1 MSWRIFNT
9 RSFGGSKIMISSEE
23 VEQHVIEYP
32 VFKDDDIVDVLRGRV
47 NYAVWDQIHCM
58 INNAG
63 FTNPKEVEK
72 MILSDIKMYIDS
84 FAEKQVSV
92 EDLK

>member
-1 MSWRIFNT
+1 
-9 RSFGGSKIMISSEE
+9 MISPEE
-23 VEQHVIEYP
+23 VKQHVDE
-32 VFKDDDIVDVLRGRV
+32 LRDRV
-47 NYAVWDQIHCM
+47 NYAIWKQIHCM

-72 MILSDIKMYIDS
+72 MILSDVKMYIDS
-84 FAEKQVSV
+84 YAEKQVSA

>member
-1 MSWRIFNT
+1 
-9 RSFGGSKIMISSEE
+9 MISSKE
-23 VEQHVIEYP
+23 VKQHVVDYP

-47 NYAVWDQIHCM
+47 NYAIWDQIHCM

-72 MILSDIKMYIDS
+72 VILSEVKMYIES
-84 FAEKQVSV
+84 FNPEQVSV

>member
-1 MSWRIFNT
+1 
-9 RSFGGSKIMISSEE
+9 MISSEE
-23 VEQHVIEYP
+23 IKQHVVEYP
-32 VFKDDDIVDVLRGRV
+32 VFSDDDIVDVLRGRV
-47 NYAVWDQIHCM
+47 NYAIWDQIHCM

-72 MILSDIKMYIDS
+72 MILSDVKMYIDS
-84 FAEKQVSV
+84 FTEKQVSV

>member
-1 MSWRIFNT
+1 
-9 RSFGGSKIMISSEE
+9 MISSKE
-23 VEQHVIEYP
+23 VKQHVVDYP

-47 NYAVWDQIHCM
+47 NYAIWDQIHCM
-58 INNAG
+58 INSAG

-72 MILSDIKMYIDS
+72 VILSEVKMYIES
-84 FAEKQVSV
+84 FNPEQVSV

>member
-1 MSWRIFNT
+1 
-9 RSFGGSKIMISSEE
+9 MISPEE
-23 VEQHVIEYP
+23 VEQHVVDYL
-32 VFKDDDIVDVLRGRV
+32 VSKDDNIVDVLRGRV
-47 NYAVWDQIHCM
+47 NYAIWDQIHCM

-72 MILSDIKMYIDS
+72 MILDDVKMYINS

>member
-1 MSWRIFNT
+1 
-9 RSFGGSKIMISSEE
+9 MISPEE
-23 VEQHVIEYP
+23 VEQHVVDYL
-32 VFKDDDIVDVLRGRV
+32 VSKDDNIVDVLRGRV
-47 NYAVWDQIHCM
+47 NYAIWDQIHCM

-72 MILSDIKMYIDS
+72 MILDDVKTYIES
-84 FAEKQVSV
+84 YAEKQVSV

>member
-1 MSWRIFNT
+1 
-9 RSFGGSKIMISSEE
+9 MISSEE
-23 VEQHVIEYP
+23 VKQHVVEYH
-32 VFKDDDIVDVLRGRV
+32 VFKDDNIVDVLRGRV
-47 NYAVWDQIHCM
+47 NYAIWDQIHCM

-72 MILSDIKMYIDS
+72 MILDDVKTYIES
-84 FAEKQVSV
+84 YAKKQVSV

>member
-1 MSWRIFNT
+1 
-9 RSFGGSKIMISSEE
+9 MISPEE
-23 VEQHVIEYP
+23 VEQHVVDYL
-32 VFKDDDIVDVLRGRV
+32 VSKDDNIVDVLRGRV
-47 NYAVWDQIHCM
+47 NYAIWDQIHCM

-72 MILSDIKMYIDS
+72 MILDDVKTYIES
-84 FAEKQVSV
+84 YAKKQVSV